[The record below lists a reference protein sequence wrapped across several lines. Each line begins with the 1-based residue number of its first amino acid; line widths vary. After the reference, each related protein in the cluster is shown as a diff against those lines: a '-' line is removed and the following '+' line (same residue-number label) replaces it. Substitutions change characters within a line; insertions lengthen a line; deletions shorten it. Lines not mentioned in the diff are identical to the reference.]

1 MRKHQ
6 LYKDV
11 IDILKQNPQ
20 YQKAEKILDYNLES
34 YSRVSEL
41 EDDDIRFVHT
51 TVDEGSCEGIYV
63 DLVAETRDEVMNIAT
78 WKTLDT
84 SPEAYADMGVIAGL
98 ATWAAYKAWR
108 EAA

>member
-1 MRKHQ
+1 MIKHK

-11 IDILKQNPQ
+11 IDILKQNTQ
-20 YQKAEKILDYNLES
+20 YQKAEKILDYNMES
-34 YSRVSEL
+34 YSRISEL
-41 EDDDIRFVHT
+41 EDDEIRFVHA

-63 DLVAETRDEVMNIAT
+63 RLVAETSDKYMKIAT

-84 SPEAYADMGVIAGL
+84 SPEAYAEMGVIAGL